1 MTDATKFSNLRIFFE
16 SLYSFRISIEKN
28 RLGSGERSRHESSR
42 EMVHS
47 YLLSVSDISRMNRP
61 VADFQESNAPWN
73 STGLSPCFDAVWQG
87 WKKLVLVAAK
97 VQLNHLF
104 VFQSQMAPNLTVCS
118 DFVKRLRWTR
128 VSHALCHFTWLLG
141 FNSIVFSHRFL
152 TSVFKSHGILK
163 KR

>member
-61 VADFQESNAPWN
+61 VADFQESNAP
-73 STGLSPCFDAVWQG
+73 
-87 WKKLVLVAAK
+87 
-97 VQLNHLF
+97 
-104 VFQSQMAPNLTVCS
+104 
-118 DFVKRLRWTR
+118 
-128 VSHALCHFTWLLG
+128 
-141 FNSIVFSHRFL
+141 
-152 TSVFKSHGILK
+152 
-163 KR
+163 